1 MKSKIV
7 EDADV
12 VTYVVVCD
20 QGDEA
25 MASLEQ
31 FVRSERL
38 EAAQITGVGGFER
51 ATVGWFDRATR
62 QFRHIPVDEPS
73 EVLSLIGDVAEGQD
87 GPGLNIHV
95 VLGLS
100 DGTTRGGHLIEGQ
113 VFPTL
118 ELVVTENPAELRRVM
133 HPDLGV
139 ALIDLDR
146 SQT

>member
-12 VTYVVVCD
+12 ITYVVVCD
-20 QGDEA
+20 
-25 MASLEQ
+25 
-31 FVRSERL
+31 
-38 EAAQITGVGGFER
+38 
-51 ATVGWFDRATR
+51 
-62 QFRHIPVDEPS
+62 
-73 EVLSLIGDVAEGQD
+73 
-87 GPGLNIHV
+87 PGLNIHV

-118 ELVVTENPAELRRVM
+118 ELVVTENPAQLRKVM

-139 ALIDLDR
+139 ALIDLDQ
-146 SQT
+146 SDA